1 MTNWAP
7 SDRQN
12 LYAITVRRGRRLKR
26 QRLLS
31 RLSVIVVVALVAAT
45 TATIITH
52 HALRSHPT
60 TPPVPVERTKPAPA
74 KSPSKSPSTADVPQL
89 VSFRSLQGSS
99 VALSNVDGTPVTG
112 DGATWTLVS
121 TPSAIELV
129 KVSGSPAHI
138 TGHITIAPRSAVG
151 STNQIAQPIIS
162 GNTAYIASTLGLYR
176 VDLAAGH
183 VTATLPDHLGTP
195 QSLAIVGDNLW
206 LVGNTLNASRQII
219 TVLQRID
226 PSDGSVIQTYHLP
239 GACAGPTLIAQGST
253 LWTETIP
260 CGASTHAHLIGFSTT
275 NATVIAN
282 HTFPVAHEF
291 QLQGLHGDLLWGSI
305 YRSHL
310 DLAAVRATSGSLA
323 HVLHLPSSAIGLGVA
338 PTSTN
343 IWSLGNRE
351 AVLVN
356 PANDTILRTIMAPS
370 GSLFVTMELTPHAL
384 WIRDSTGLL
393 KVPVID

>member
-1 MTNWAP
+1 MT
-7 SDRQN
+7 DRATGDRKN

-31 RLSVIVVVALVAAT
+31 RVSVIVVVALVAAT
-45 TATIITH
+45 TATVIAH
-52 HALRSHPT
+52 HASRSHPRT
-60 TPPVPVERTKPAPA
+60 TPVPIERTKPAPA
-74 KSPSKSPSTADVPQL
+74 KSPAKSSTTANVPQL

-99 VALSNVDGTPVTG
+99 VTLSNVDGTPVTG

-121 TPSAIELV
+121 TPSVIELV
-129 KVSGSPAHI
+129 KVSGSPPRI
-138 TGHITIAPRSAVG
+138 TGHITIAPRSAIG

-162 GNTAYIASTLGLYR
+162 GTTAYIASTLGLYR
-176 VDLAAGH
+176 VDLATDK

-206 LVGNTLNASRQII
+206 LAGNTLNASKQII
-219 TVLQRID
+219 AVLQRID
-226 PSDGSVIQTYHLP
+226 PSNGSVIQTYHLP

-260 CGASTHAHLIGFSTT
+260 CGAATHAHLIGFSTT

-282 HTFPVAHEF
+282 HTVPVAHEF
-291 QLQGLHGDLLWGSI
+291 QLQGLHGNLLWGSI

-323 HVLHLPSSAIGLGVA
+323 YVLHAPSGAIGLGVA
-338 PTSTN
+338 PTTSA
-343 IWSLGNRE
+343 IWSLGDRE
-351 AVLVN
+351 AVLLN
-356 PANDTILRTIMAPS
+356 PVNDTIVRTIMAPS
-370 GSLFVTMELTPHAL
+370 GTLFVTMELTPHAL
-384 WIRDSTGLL
+384 WIRDSAGLL
-393 KVPVID
+393 KVPVGN